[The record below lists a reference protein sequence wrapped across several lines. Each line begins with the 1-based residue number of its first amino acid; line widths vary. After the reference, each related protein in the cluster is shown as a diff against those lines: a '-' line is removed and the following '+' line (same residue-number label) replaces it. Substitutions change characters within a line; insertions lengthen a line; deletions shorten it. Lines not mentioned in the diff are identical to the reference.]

1 MNEESSPADR
11 NTVMTDI
18 IQALEQR
25 GYSIDGVACR
35 TGRPDRSAFPV
46 VSATGCR
53 AIAKLYPKNNGQA
66 AFENMQ
72 RLWCSDFGAQRKPPR
87 MPKPIEYMPE
97 ASILITQRVDGQP
110 LVEFPAIGTDVLR
123 GSIALLV
130 DLHRSDVQPMTHR
143 TAKKLVRSVQRKAAR
158 IAEVAPRY
166 TPAIS
171 EVLQALE
178 RTKVG
183 DTQLVPS
190 HGDFSPRNIL
200 VGSSRLVLIDW
211 DRLQWADPARD
222 VAYLGAWCWAA
233 SVRRGQAGDWE
244 VLHHAVSAYAEMRP
258 EAQLKRQMGFH
269 IATGLVRI
277 ACSLVELWPEE
288 AAVVPRLAAEAL
300 SSLA

>member
-130 DLHRSDVQPMTHR
+130 DLHRSDVQPMTRR

-200 VGSSRLVLIDW
+200 VGSSRL
-211 DRLQWADPARD
+211 P
-222 VAYLGAWCWAA
+222 
-233 SVRRGQAGDWE
+233 
-244 VLHHAVSAYAEMRP
+244 
-258 EAQLKRQMGFH
+258 
-269 IATGLVRI
+269 
-277 ACSLVELWPEE
+277 
-288 AAVVPRLAAEAL
+288 L
-300 SSLA
+300 SSVEAPLPAMGRSCQGCRLFGRVVLGGLRSTWPGRRLGSPAPRCQRLCGDAS